1 MKQRP
6 SGKVMTSVSGFWGC
20 PLEVDTPQITVKGP
34 AKQRP
39 KLPPFWTKGFFQPF
53 IFFVLR
59 GRVSFREGIFFG
71 HGALDIQICFF
82 FERGKMCSCLGYQTH
97 MG

>member
-20 PLEVDTPQITVKGP
+20 PLEVDTPQITVKRP
-34 AKQRP
+34 ANKRP
-39 KLPPFWTKGFFQPF
+39 KLPQKDEMMKSNHLVFQ
-53 IFFVLR
+53 
-59 GRVSFREGIFFG
+59 GYVSFREGIFFG